1 MFLGIVKIALK
12 GCKSY
17 YGSFVSILVVFEA
30 ETGFSVLFVLKI
42 FNYVALQSSSGDLFS
57 LYKIIFF

>member
-30 ETGFSVLFVLKI
+30 ETGFSVLFYIADSKNEEAEMRRI
-42 FNYVALQSSSGDLFS
+42 Y
-57 LYKIIFF
+57 